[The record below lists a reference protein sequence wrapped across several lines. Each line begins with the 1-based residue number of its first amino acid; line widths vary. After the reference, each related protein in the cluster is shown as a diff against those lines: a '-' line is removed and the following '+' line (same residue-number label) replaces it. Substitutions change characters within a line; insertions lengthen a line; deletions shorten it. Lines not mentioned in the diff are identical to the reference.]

1 MDESDKH
8 NSQEEEEEEE
18 ELETISLNNFPTTIT
33 DAPENDG
40 GIHDRRLSSD
50 PVDLF
55 EFFSDFTSQSEISHA
70 EEIIFCGKVMALK
83 GQAERS
89 ADGDG
94 RKLQSFH
101 GRRCESLSIPRTNS
115 GSKSGRWQLPRSSR
129 SLDYKKL
136 RRNPSLCSSEVDR
149 SSSSKPD
156 VSAAG
161 LKPQKPRWYALMFG
175 HVKFPPEMDLRDIK
189 NRQVRRTV
197 SPMFHI
203 DDRSSSETGRNS
215 PSMRNE
221 RKSSWDFIKMLSCK
235 DHASVAVTTSSF
247 DCISHA

>member
-8 NSQEEEEEEE
+8 NFQEEEE
-18 ELETISLNNFPTTIT
+18 ELETISLNNFPTANT
-33 DAPENDG
+33 DAAENDG
-40 GIHDRRLSSD
+40 GIHDRRLPSD
-50 PVDLF
+50 PVVDLF
-55 EFFSDFTSQSEISHA
+55 EFFSDFTSESETSHA

-83 GQAERS
+83 GQAQRS

-101 GRRCESLSIPRTNS
+101 GRRCESLSSIPRN

-136 RRNPSLCSSEVDR
+136 RRTPSLCSSELDR
-149 SSSSKPD
+149 SSSKPD
-156 VSAAG
+156 NVSPAAG

-175 HVKFPPEMDLRDIK
+175 LVKFPPEMDLQDIK

>member
-1 MDESDKH
+1 MDESNKH
-8 NSQEEEEEEE
+8 NFQEEEEI
-18 ELETISLNNFPTTIT
+18 ETISLNNFPTNA

-50 PVDLF
+50 PVDFF
-55 EFFSDFTSQSEISHA
+55 EFFSDFTTEISHA
-70 EEIIFCGKVMALK
+70 EEIIFCGKVMPLN
-83 GQAERS
+83 GQLQKS
-89 ADGDG
+89 ADGEG
-94 RKLQSFH
+94 QKLQSFH

-136 RRNPSLCSSEVDR
+136 RRTPSLCLSEVDR
-149 SSSSKPD
+149 SSSKPD
-156 VSAAG
+156 VSAG
-161 LKPQKPRWYALMFG
+161 LKAQKPRWYALMFG
-175 HVKFPPEMDLRDIK
+175 HVKFPPEMDLQDIK

-203 DDRSSSETGRNS
+203 DDRSSSETSRNS
-215 PSMRNE
+215 PSAWND

-235 DHASVAVTTSSF
+235 DHASVAVTTSF
-247 DCISHA
+247 DCMSHA